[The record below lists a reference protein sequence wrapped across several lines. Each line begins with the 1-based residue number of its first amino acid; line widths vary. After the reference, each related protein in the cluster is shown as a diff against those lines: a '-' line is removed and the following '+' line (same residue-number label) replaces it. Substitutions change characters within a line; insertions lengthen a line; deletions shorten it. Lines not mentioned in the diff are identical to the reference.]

1 MNFDTKSYLKSTRNH
16 TAKHT
21 VRKKG
26 NIMKRKKQRERERER
41 ERERWLESEGGKRLI
56 LNIVLSNFKDLQV
69 KFSSLLPRLK
79 S

>member
-1 MNFDTKSYLKSTRNH
+1 
-16 TAKHT
+16 
-21 VRKKG
+21 
-26 NIMKRKKQRERERER
+26 MKRKKQRERERER